1 MVMPSGSEAFP
12 HTARLEGRSVEL
24 SVLFD
29 VLASTTDRRAL
40 VLIGEAG
47 VGKTALLDAVRTEAE
62 RSGTLVL
69 HAAGVEVEAKTSF
82 SALNQALLPLTDDLS
97 VLSEDHR
104 TALSVAL
111 GIAAGTAPDPM
122 VVSNAVL
129 RLLVL
134 GSATRPLLLVVDD
147 LQWVDR
153 ASAGVLSFV
162 ARRLNVGDVAFLGAA
177 RSEGDNPFDATNVPE
192 LTVSPLDEDAAAQLL
207 ARRFPALA
215 PSVRQRLLAEAEG
228 NPLALLELPMALSDS
243 QRSARRP
250 MPQVLPVS
258 RRLQTSFAA
267 RISRLPRESRQLLLT
282 AALVEAGEL
291 KVLNAVG
298 GDTFVAEL
306 HACEEAQLLFV
317 DAARQEVR
325 FRHPIIRAAVV
336 EQATFAERLHAHA
349 RLAQVFSSDTDRNI
363 WHLAAATVEPDERV
377 AQRLEEAAHR
387 MLGRGDPH
395 NALSALIR
403 SADLSPE
410 PADRARRLSEAAYLG
425 VSGQL
430 GDVTDLLDDARQSA
444 PSISE
449 SLPFASAAAY
459 AMLNGSADVRTAHDL
474 LVVAFESTRG
484 DVAPEVLAPAVN
496 VFAYV
501 CYLGG
506 DADLWASFHRVVEPL
521 LPDAPD
527 ECYLMDRVFA
537 DPLRADPKAMQLLD
551 AAIESLRDEYDQ
563 RRVCA
568 ISGDASAVDRLARCR
583 EALWRV
589 VREGREG
596 NVPVHAQSALAM
608 LASDDFQTGLW
619 DEVEALCD
627 EGLRLG
633 EELGLNL
640 DKHVF
645 RYHLGMVAAAR
656 GDDERA
662 SSLANENT
670 RWGAPRGVRLAQ
682 TSAHKV
688 HTLRALGQ
696 GDYEEAYRHAS
707 AISPAG
713 TLATHVP
720 HTLWVALDLVE
731 SALRSGRHGDG
742 LAHVEAMRSAGVA
755 RISPRIALLYLA
767 SSGLVAPPAD
777 ASSVFEAALAVPE
790 ASLWSFEYA
799 RVKLL
804 YGEHLRRS
812 RAAKEARVH
821 LLEAE
826 DTFRRLGAE
835 PWAKRAAHEMRASG
849 ISRSQSF
856 GGHREALTPQEYEI
870 ATLAASGFTNKEI
883 AQKLYMSH
891 RTVSSHLYRIFP
903 KLGIT
908 SRAALSDALKERPS
922 E

>member
-1 MVMPSGSEAFP
+1 MVMRSGREGLP

-24 SVLFD
+24 GVLFD
-29 VLASTTDRRAL
+29 VLAGATVPRAL
-40 VLIGEAG
+40 VLTGEAG
-47 VGKTALLDAVRTEAE
+47 VGKTALLDAVRTEAA

-97 VLSEDHR
+97 VLGEDHR
-104 TALSVAL
+104 SALSVAL
-111 GIAAGTAPDPM
+111 GIAAGTAPDSM

-134 GSATRPLLLVVDD
+134 RSATRPCLLIIDD

-177 RSEGDNPFDATNVPE
+177 RPEGQNPFDATNVPE
-192 LTVSPLDEDAAAQLL
+192 LTVPPLDEDAALQLL

-215 PSVRQRLLAEAEG
+215 PSVRQRLIAEAEG
-228 NPLALLELPMALSDS
+228 NPLALLELPMALSES
-243 QRSARRP
+243 QRTARTP

-267 RISRLPRESRQLLLT
+267 RVERLPRESRQLLLT

-298 GDTFVAEL
+298 GDTFVADL

-336 EQATFAERLHAHA
+336 EQATFAECLHAHA
-349 RLAQVFSSDTDRNI
+349 QLAQAFSSDPDRNI
-363 WHLAAATVEPDERV
+363 WHLAAATVEPDEPV
-377 AQRLEEAAHR
+377 ARRLEDAAHD
-387 MLGRGDPH
+387 MVGRGDPH

-425 VSGQL
+425 ASGQL
-430 GDVTDLLDDARQSA
+430 RDVADLLDDARQSA
-444 PSISE
+444 PSIAE
-449 SLPFASAAAY
+449 SLPFAAAAAF

-474 LVVAFESTRG
+474 LVVAFDSARG
-484 DVAPEVLAPAVN
+484 DVPREALEPAVN

-506 DADLWASFHRVVEPL
+506 DADLWASFHRVLAPL

-527 ECYLMDRVFA
+527 EWYLKDRLFA

-551 AAIESLRDEYDQ
+551 AAIESLRDQYDQ
-563 RRVCA
+563 QRVVA
-568 ISGDASAVDRLARCR
+568 LSGDASSVDRLARCR

-589 VREGREG
+589 VRDGREG
-596 NVPVHAQSALAM
+596 NVPIHAQNALAM
-608 LASDDFQTGLW
+608 LALDDFQTGLW
-619 DEVEALCD
+619 DEVEEHCH

-633 EELGLNL
+633 EGLGFTL
-640 DKHVF
+640 DEHVF
-645 RYHLGMVAAAR
+645 RFHLGMVAAAR
-656 GDDERA
+656 GDHERA
-662 SSLANENT
+662 SSLANENA
-670 RWGAPRGVRLAQ
+670 RWGAPRGVLLAQ
-682 TSAHKV
+682 TSAHYV

-696 GDYEEAYRHAS
+696 GDFEEAYRHAS

-713 TLATHVP
+713 TLATYVP
-720 HTLWVALDLVE
+720 HTLRAALDLVE
-731 SALRSGRHGDG
+731 SALRSGRDADA
-742 LAHVEAMRSAGVA
+742 LAHVEAMRSARVA
-755 RISPRIALLYLA
+755 RISPRMELLFLA
-767 SSGLVAPPAD
+767 ASALVASPAD
-777 ASSVFEAALAVPE
+777 ASSVFEAALAVPD
-790 ASLWSFEYA
+790 ASRWPFEYA
-799 RVKLL
+799 RVQLL

-812 RAAKEARVH
+812 RAAKEARVY
-821 LLEAE
+821 LVEAE
-826 DTFRRLGAE
+826 ETFRRLRAE
-835 PWAKRAAHEMRASG
+835 PWVKRSAHEVRASG
-849 ISRSQSF
+849 IARSQLL
-856 GGHREALTPQEYEI
+856 GGSGEALTPQEYEI
-870 ATLAASGFTNKEI
+870 AMLAASGFTNKEI

-908 SRAALSDALKERPS
+908 SRAALGDALKTRPP